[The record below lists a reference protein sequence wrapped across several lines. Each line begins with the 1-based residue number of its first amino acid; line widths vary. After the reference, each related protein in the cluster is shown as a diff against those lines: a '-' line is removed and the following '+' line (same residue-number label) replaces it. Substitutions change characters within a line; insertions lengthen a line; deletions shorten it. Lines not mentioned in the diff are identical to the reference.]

1 MYHCT
6 WPSTWLLVSFNRKI
20 GSKKIE
26 KSISLF
32 QRPKKP
38 IKKIIKSREKTN
50 KNWHLSIDLERN
62 VIKSVIKNPIKFDT
76 KNAKHNKHLF
86 FAITNH
92 ALHTIEYWKKN
103 PFLKAYLAFTAIII
117 LKGKIGKLLLWK
129 CQVCHFRPADFFG
142 VLGSGR
148 N

>member
-1 MYHCT
+1 MIRCAQAKNTDINEMYHCT
-6 WPSTWLLVSFNRKI
+6 WPSTWLIVSFNRKI

-38 IKKIIKSREKTN
+38 IKKIINISREKTN

-62 VIKSVIKNPIKFDT
+62 VIKSVIKNIQLKNPIKFDT

-86 FAITNH
+86 FAITNY
-92 ALHTIEYWKKN
+92 ALHTIEYWKKHLFKSIFSIYSYN
-103 PFLKAYLAFTAIII
+103 YTM
-117 LKGKIGKLLLWK
+117 
-129 CQVCHFRPADFFG
+129 
-142 VLGSGR
+142 
-148 N
+148 